1 MVRTYGPPDVVRIEL
16 AREMSRTF
24 DERRKMEKRQDDNRA
39 ANERAKDQIA
49 EYKGDHATGLDIVKF
64 KLYQE
69 QDGVCLYSGRTST
82 SRLFE
87 PGYAG
92 CGSHHPIQPLL

>member
-1 MVRTYGPPDVVRIEL
+1 
-16 AREMSRTF
+16 MSRTF

-69 QDGVCLYSGRTST
+69 QDGVCLYSGQNLRHSPPV
-82 SRLFE
+82 RAGLC
-87 PGYAG
+87 G

>member
-1 MVRTYGPPDVVRIEL
+1 MIT
-16 AREMSRTF
+16 A
-24 DERRKMEKRQDDNRA
+24 A
-39 ANERAKDQIA
+39 ANERQRIKSL

-64 KLYQE
+64 KLYRE
-69 QDGVCLYSGRTST
+69 QDGVCLYSGQNLDIA
-82 SRLFE
+82 RLFE